1 MARPRGRR
9 DEAYETRRDELL
21 DRLEARLISPDG
33 HLAGL
38 RALAESVGVSYPTLR
53 HYFGSRAGILEAF
66 FARRAKEGASHVDQM
81 SRAELPFAASIAEAA
96 NTIAGATRITQFR
109 SLHDIGLREGLLQ
122 NEAGTLYLD
131 SIFEPTLQ
139 AIEKRLEA
147 HMLRGEMRPTNARF
161 AALSLLSPIILGS
174 LHQHSLAGAA
184 LRPLDLD
191 AFASQLAER
200 FIAAYAV

>member
-1 MARPRGRR
+1 MPRPRGRR

-21 DRLEARLISPDG
+21 DRLEVRLTAPDG
-33 HLAGL
+33 HQVGL
-38 RALAESVGVSYPTLR
+38 RALAEGVGVSYPTLR

-66 FARRAKEGASHVDQM
+66 FARREKEGAFYIEQM
-81 SRAELPFAASIAEAA
+81 ARTELPFAASIAEAVNA
-96 NTIAGATRITQFR
+96 IAGATRISQFR
-109 SLHDIGLREGLLQ
+109 ALHDIGLREGLLQ
-122 NEAGTLYLD
+122 PEAGTLYLA

-139 AIEKRLEA
+139 AVEKRLEA
-147 HMLRGEMRPTNARF
+147 HMLKGEMRQADARF

-191 AFASQLAER
+191 AFATELAER
-200 FIAAYAV
+200 FIAAYAM